1 MNIIE
6 IPKKILDIYII
17 MGIKL
22 VLSESQVKMLDN
34 HIAQHE
40 LDEWG
45 GGRLKCYDLSYEAL
59 NNFLGKRDQKILGN
73 ATVAIRRDDD
83 IAIKLYDTDIITIDM
98 ADILTINVR
107 GWETMTTK
115 SRLNDLLRCRGVH
128 ITQAKHQWTIHGE
141 NGSFPYENGM
151 EVHQGGYVVKPAKL
165 R

>member
-22 VLSESQVKMLDN
+22 VLSESQAKMLDN
-34 HIAQHE
+34 YIAQNE
-40 LDEWG
+40 LDEWAG
-45 GGRLKCYDLSYEAL
+45 AALKCYDLKYDAL
-59 NNFLGKRDQKILGN
+59 DNFLGKRDEKKLGN
-73 ATVAIRRDDD
+73 ATLAIRRGDD
-83 IAIKLYDTDIITIDM
+83 IAIKLWDTDIITIDI

-115 SRLNDLLRCRGVH
+115 SRLNDMLSCRGVH
-128 ITQAKHQWTIHGE
+128 ITQAKNKWTIHGD
-141 NGSFPYENGM
+141 NGSLPYEDGI
-151 EVHQGGYVVKPAKL
+151 EIHQGGYIVKPSKF